1 MLRQLMT
8 LFNDQLTT
16 DPNLYCQEQYSVYRL
31 SDGLCFGIKTNA
43 ISKREQQLLDV
54 FAERVITTSRSDIDL
69 WRERLQSAHA
79 LEDQPFRL
87 VHFLFDPIDERTS
100 EEIQQLLSSFFS
112 QTSRLIPFSTHRFT
126 VIEREDF
133 AIEADLH
140 DLFLALQSDFV
151 LDGKVLIG
159 QQRGTGDIAVQFQLE
174 QAALTSVPAMH
185 IERFLPAMI
194 RLAGL
199 DERYRHLLIERF
211 LTPLEAE
218 ARETVLAF
226 CRANLNVSLT
236 AKHLFLH
243 RNSLQYRLDRLTEQT
258 EIDVR
263 SFEGATFLYTL
274 LLVA

>member
-8 LFNDQLTT
+8 VFNDQLTT

-31 SDGLCFGIKTNA
+31 TDGLCFGIKTTA
-43 ISKREQQLLDV
+43 ISDREQQLLDV
-54 FAERVITTSRSDIDL
+54 FAERIITTSRSDIDL

-79 LEDQPFRL
+79 VEDRPFRL
-87 VHFLFDPIDERTS
+87 VHFLFNPTDERTS

-112 QTSRLIPFSTHRFT
+112 QTSTLIPFSTHRFT
-126 VIEREDF
+126 IIEREEF
-133 AIEADLH
+133 VIEAELH

-151 LDGKVLIG
+151 LDGKVLLG
-159 QQRGTGDIAVQFQLE
+159 QQRATGDIAVQFQLE
-174 QAALTSVPAMH
+174 QAALTSVPSTQ
-185 IERFLPAMI
+185 IERFLPAMT
-194 RLAGL
+194 RLASL
-199 DERYRHLLIERF
+199 DDRYRATLVDQFILS
-211 LTPLEAE
+211 LEPE
-218 ARETVLAF
+218 SRETILAF

-236 AKHLFLH
+236 AKHLYLH

>member
-31 SDGLCFGIKTNA
+31 SDGLCFGIETNA
-43 ISKREQQLLDV
+43 ISEREQQLLDV
-54 FAERVITTSRSDIDL
+54 FAERIITTSRPDTDL

-87 VHFLFDPIDERTS
+87 VHFLFDPTDERTS